1 MQTKAADLM
10 LTIKTL
16 AQNQRIMTQPAN
28 AENGEGVQEV
38 PEDEFTD
45 ILKAAM
51 LGSPGNEVHGTPPRA
66 PITREVAGV
75 RPLRLDDQTEATTET
90 TAEAREGEVNQNAI
104 GNEGTN
110 TEQNGN
116 GTGRDGNFY
125 RLLVLKRKRE
135 QIEEITDT
143 LVANIFI
150 IAKRL
155 DIKPDELLLGVV
167 EKSGSMN

>member
-1 MQTKAADLM
+1 MSANEAADLM

-16 AQNQRIMTQPAN
+16 AQNQMIMAQPAN
-28 AENGEGVQEV
+28 TENGEEVQEV

-51 LGSPGNEVHGTPPRA
+51 LGSPGNEVHGTPTRT

-75 RPLRLDDQTEATTET
+75 RPLRLDGTTEATTET
-90 TAEAREGEVNQNAI
+90 TAEAHEGEVNQNAV
-104 GNEGTN
+104 GNN
-110 TEQNGN
+110 PNPN
-116 GTGRDGNFY
+116 DTGRDGNFY